1 MNSISSWGGT
11 SCRFWTPS
19 KQLARAL
26 GSAGK
31 TFLIAMI
38 ETNMDSCYQ
47 AVFVLNTSPSAIEY
61 IACAAK
67 QPSKRKRGSYSMPI
81 FAWASRDHSSSLRNN
96 RHFARSTSGSNGFNG
111 PLDKWVVAQGSV
123 LRCRAC

>member
-1 MNSISSWGGT
+1 MNSISS
-11 SCRFWTPS
+11 CRSLEPS

-26 GSAGK
+26 GSDRK

-38 ETNMDSCYQ
+38 ETNIDSCYQ

-67 QPSKRKRGSYSMPI
+67 QPSKRKRLI
-81 FAWASRDHSSSLRNN
+81 FHAYFCL
-96 RHFARSTSGSNGFNG
+96 GI
-111 PLDKWVVAQGSV
+111 K
-123 LRCRAC
+123 